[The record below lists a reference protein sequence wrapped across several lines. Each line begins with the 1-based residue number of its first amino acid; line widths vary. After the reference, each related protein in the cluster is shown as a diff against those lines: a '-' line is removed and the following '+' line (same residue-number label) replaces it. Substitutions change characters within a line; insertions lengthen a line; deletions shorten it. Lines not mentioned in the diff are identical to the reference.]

1 MPFFSH
7 NEPPDWWA
15 RLRRL
20 GTTCT
25 LINQAPVLNY
35 SMHLCPKEMEWKR
48 GRKSERYDH
57 QGRNRMKQRWSS
69 GGGEKKSE
77 RKGERLRGQGV
88 LEGREQK
95 GKDEEKW
102 REVFWFSEEG
112 WQDFKVGCAFWGMI
126 ALICF
131 GFFPLFLAWG
141 CRHGLVALLVS
152 WSAASFRLLDGLPK
166 TDIRSPSG
174 WILLI

>member
-1 MPFFSH
+1 MSETETSGHYMHSYKSGPHSELFNASLPQGNGVEKGKKKWKIWPPGKKQ
-7 NEPPDWWA
+7 NEA
-15 RLRRL
+15 
-20 GTTCT
+20 
-25 LINQAPVLNY
+25 
-35 SMHLCPKEMEWKR
+35 K
-48 GRKSERYDH
+48 
-57 QGRNRMKQRWSS
+57 MKQW
-69 GGGEKKSE
+69 GGGKKSE

-166 TDIRSPSG
+166 TDIHSPSG